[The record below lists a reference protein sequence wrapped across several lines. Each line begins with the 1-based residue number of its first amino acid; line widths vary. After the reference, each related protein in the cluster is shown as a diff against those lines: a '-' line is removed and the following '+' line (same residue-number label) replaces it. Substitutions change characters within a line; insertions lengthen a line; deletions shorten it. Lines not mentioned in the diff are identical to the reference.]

1 MIHLQ
6 LNRDYF
12 TSYCTL
18 GYLQDPVTGRKW
30 ATIERPWV
38 PSSYTPAGVKGA
50 SCIPLGEYRVMRYS
64 SDAHPNVYALSAPN
78 LDVYATEAD
87 VLPAK
92 REYSRTRCLIH
103 PANWAHELR
112 GCIAPGKDRFKGP
125 TGFWQVRYSRDAINE
140 IRNLLGSALDVRLTI
155 SSGGYPTS
163 NA

>member
-30 ATIERPWV
+30 ATIERPWL
-38 PSSYTPAGVKGA
+38 PTPEAVCGMKGL

-64 SDAHPNVYALSAPN
+64 SDAFPNVYALSSPT
-78 LDVYATEAD
+78 LDVYCTEAE
-87 VLPAK
+87 VLPSK
-92 REYSRTRCLIH
+92 RGIARTRCLIH
-103 PANWAHELR
+103 PANWASELR
-112 GCIAPGKDRFKGP
+112 GCIAPGKDRMRGRD
-125 TGFWQVRYSRDAINE
+125 GLWMVVRSRDAVNE
-140 IRNLLGSALDVRLTI
+140 IRNLLGNALDVRLTI

-163 NA
+163 NV